1 MPSNNHNPA
10 TNRFSTTAAS
20 EREVQRRRAQGRTAL
35 QVAQADANDRMR
47 ARVADVARSTTNSVN
62 WNMDPYAVAQ
72 ANMGIAE
79 LERRGWGH
87 LVAEPLPTVMDR
99 CSEENLMRKHML
111 TAEARCDAVQMAKY
125 GHEIR
130 AQMRRD
136 LARQIANEIIDSPN
150 VRITE
155 HNGLDRFETVMRL
168 EVVVMAPTTFMDALV
183 LLKKQCAEKLQG
195 MLDLVRH

>member
-20 EREVQRRRAQGRTAL
+20 EREVQRRRAQGRTAT
-35 QVAQADANDRMR
+35 QVAQANANDQLR
-47 ARVADVARSTTNSVN
+47 ARLADVARNTN
-62 WNMDPYAVAQ
+62 WTMDPYALQ
-72 ANMGIAE
+72 ANMSIAE

-99 CSEENLMRKHML
+99 CAEENLMREHML
-111 TAEARCDAVQMAKY
+111 TVEARCDASQIARY
-125 GHEIR
+125 GAEIK

-183 LLKKQCAEKLQG
+183 LLKKRCAEKLQG
-195 MLDLVRH
+195 MLDLVRQ